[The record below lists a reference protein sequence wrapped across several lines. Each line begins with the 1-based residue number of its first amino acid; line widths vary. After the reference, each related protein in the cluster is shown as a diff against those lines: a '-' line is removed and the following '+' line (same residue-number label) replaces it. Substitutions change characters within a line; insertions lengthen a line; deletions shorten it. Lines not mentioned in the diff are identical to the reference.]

1 MSERSRRLGR
11 RDNNVA
17 RATDVGIR
25 AGSCDF
31 VAGRIKAES
40 TCWDAVGDEAIELVV
55 PNGAWD

>member
-1 MSERSRRLGR
+1 MGR

-25 AGSCDF
+25 VGNCDF
-31 VAGRIKAES
+31 VAGRMKAES
-40 TCWDAVGDEAIELVV
+40 TCWDAVGDEAIELIV